1 MDNNYNSDP
10 GNNYNGQN
18 NNGEQSGYSD
28 AQSGYSNA
36 QNGYNNPYNAP
47 DFYSNVTNNQFINDT
62 NKVKATASMVL
73 GICSL
78 IAWCLPILGIPCSIV
93 GLTLGLKSKDSS
105 NRGMAIAGIVMSSI
119 GLGLSLINSIA
130 GVILR
135 LR

>member
-18 NNGEQSGYSD
+18 NNCEQSGYN
-28 AQSGYSNA
+28 NA

-47 DFYSNVTNNQFINDT
+47 DFYSNVNNNQFINDT
-62 NKVKATASMVL
+62 NKGKATASMVL

>member
-28 AQSGYSNA
+28 AQ
-36 QNGYNNPYNAP
+36 NGYNNPYNAP
-47 DFYSNVTNNQFINDT
+47 DFYSNVNNNQFINDT
-62 NKVKATASMVL
+62 NKGKATASMVL